1 MKTQVIQLVKIKS
14 SDIYDNIIPDTVI
27 LIKSNYD
34 EMKFIVSSSFQKEE
48 IKSEDIFD
56 TINIEFL
63 KKISEENDISPR
75 LFKALIKSIIDED
88 EDGMYDWI
96 EDNGGEVN
104 FVYPNSFD
112 KFSRLVPCIN
122 LLTISSF

>member
-56 TINIEFL
+56 TINI
-63 KKISEENDISPR
+63 
-75 LFKALIKSIIDED
+75 
-88 EDGMYDWI
+88 YD
-96 EDNGGEVN
+96 
-104 FVYPNSFD
+104 
-112 KFSRLVPCIN
+112 
-122 LLTISSF
+122 

>member
-48 IKSEDIFD
+48 IKTEV
-56 TINIEFL
+56 
-63 KKISEENDISPR
+63 KKEETANKTKKVIPKKTSSPKKTSDSSD
-75 LFKALIKSIIDED
+75 KAKSKK
-88 EDGMYDWI
+88 
-96 EDNGGEVN
+96 
-104 FVYPNSFD
+104 SA
-112 KFSRLVPCIN
+112 
-122 LLTISSF
+122 